1 MGPPGRLAPC
11 LVVMRCPRSI
21 CSAQGWPP
29 LCRPSPSPREQREDP
44 WSWSGDSRCS
54 AGSPALT
61 GQPLDL
67 DTVSRLEEGQT
78 GQLELLVAAGA
89 TLSGPSGVQLPTAL
103 GQVQIDVL
111 QVADA
116 DFDPLPDDPTDRLH
130 VLSHA
135 WAADTAT
142 LMTLMAD
149 APPPVDVLVAQP
161 AALVAMKLQSAM
173 NRGAAKEGTD
183 FLDIVRLSTDPVT
196 NRPVV
201 DGLQSAGQQ
210 FKDDALLHVGR
221 WFEKGRDR
229 TLKRIRTIPEGG
241 ATTMDDLD
249 LVAELLTAALGR

>member
-1 MGPPGRLAPC
+1 MAALVQAIPIAARATGRPVVVVGGLA
-11 LVVMRCPRSI
+11 V
-21 CSAQGWPP
+21 
-29 LCRPSPSPREQREDP
+29 LCRL
-44 WSWSGDSRCS
+44 SRPYR
-54 AGSPALT
+54 AT
-61 GQPLDL
+61 TDL

-103 GQVQIDVL
+103 GPVQIDVL

-173 NRGAAKEGTD
+173 NRGGRQGRNGRPGHRPTQHGSGHQPTGCRWPAVGRTAAQGRRPSARGAMVREGT
-183 FLDIVRLSTDPVT
+183 
-196 NRPVV
+196 
-201 DGLQSAGQQ
+201 
-210 FKDDALLHVGR
+210 
-221 WFEKGRDR
+221 
-229 TLKRIRTIPEGG
+229 
-241 ATTMDDLD
+241 
-249 LVAELLTAALGR
+249 